1 MNLTPPQQARCDDRS
16 RLTGGPDPK
25 NWIVSALP
33 VGWAFYGFHFF
44 VNWNSTPPTLGNE
57 IWLTRLIHFSG
68 GENPETVSDA
78 SILNLFQS
86 GPDAAEFYS
95 LALLCNKYNQVVRV
109 VLLPELLA
117 VNCTEQTPVW
127 TIMYD
132 AGRNLIV
139 SKTSLGW
146 LMTQIQKHSGGPVWV
161 GSKGLTYGTSAIECM
176 LSKTK
181 AAYPGDADA
190 VIADDKGAVKCV
202 IEYKK
207 HTLDDNIGN
216 HLVNRYYAD
225 KDKRKYERLDLLVT
239 HYRNYANIPFV
250 VFYYSTRV
258 PVIRLQELG
267 KLLPDRIEIVRDSE
281 DINIAG
287 LSDQQIASIVVN
299 WLGLILA

>member
-1 MNLTPPQQARCDDRS
+1 
-16 RLTGGPDPK
+16 
-25 NWIVSALP
+25 
-33 VGWAFYGFHFF
+33 
-44 VNWNSTPPTLGNE
+44 
-57 IWLTRLIHFSG
+57 
-68 GENPETVSDA
+68 
-78 SILNLFQS
+78 
-86 GPDAAEFYS
+86 
-95 LALLCNKYNQVVRV
+95 
-109 VLLPELLA
+109 
-117 VNCTEQTPVW
+117 
-127 TIMYD
+127 MYD